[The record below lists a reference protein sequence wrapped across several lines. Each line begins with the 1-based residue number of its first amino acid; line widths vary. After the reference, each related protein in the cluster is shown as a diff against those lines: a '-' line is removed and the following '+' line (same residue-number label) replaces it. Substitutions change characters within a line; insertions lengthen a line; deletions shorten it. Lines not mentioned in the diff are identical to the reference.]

1 MRHTRHTAN
10 QEFRRS
16 DISRLNLLIRILNN
30 IDFTGGFILSVQTTR
45 PETDAICVRLG
56 LSEEIVDT
64 KPIRGLLRYFRTAA
78 YKEPAE
84 ASGDIIIFR
93 FSRPARYFFCFG
105 ILFVGMMCLVS
116 FLVKGVPRYFALAF
130 ALAFLATFLR
140 WPWSIRMDRVGIS
153 TRSYFGIR
161 KTIRWPEVASF
172 DHDPKRGGA
181 SVLSSTGQRIRCS
194 PFMVSP
200 ATFYK
205 EIYQRAPALG
215 AMPMRKANFAQLSV

>member
-1 MRHTRHTAN
+1 
-10 QEFRRS
+10 
-16 DISRLNLLIRILNN
+16 
-30 IDFTGGFILSVQTTR
+30 
-45 PETDAICVRLG
+45 
-56 LSEEIVDT
+56 VDT
-64 KPIRGLLRYFRTAA
+64 NPILGLLRYFRTAA

-84 ASGDIIIFR
+84 ASGDVMIFR
-93 FSRPARYFFCFG
+93 LSRPARYFFCAG
-105 ILFVGMMCLVS
+105 ILFAGMMCPAS

-130 ALAFLATFLR
+130 GLAFLATFTR

-161 KTIRWPEVASF
+161 KTIRWPEVASY
-172 DHDPKRGGA
+172 DHDSRSGAA

-215 AMPMRKANFAQLSV
+215 TMPMRKANFVQLSA